1 MEAQLIATMQTMLTA
16 FTLAMVKP
24 FHRTFDG
31 TGPSAKFLNELE
43 SYFLENNVPE
53 GRKLTMAAG
62 ALKGQAKTW
71 YDSVKTTLHI
81 VDYLSFK
88 NQFVKVF
95 PKVKNQVAIESDIY
109 SKSQMRGEATLSFV
123 LRKVRLA
130 QQYLNN
136 VTEAQIIIYLDII
149 DIIKTRLLPQVQDFL
164 DSREIDTLADLIE
177 YVGLYDNRHPPYQKQ
192 WDQNYPPMRF
202 QRNYPP
208 LTKLG

>member
-24 FHRTFDG
+24 FDSTFDG

-62 ALKGQAKTW
+62 ALNGQAKTW

-136 VTEAQIIIYLDII
+136 VTEAQIIDII
-149 DIIKTRLLPQVQDFL
+149 RMRVLPQVQDFL

-177 YVGLYDNRHPPYQKQ
+177 YVGLYDNRHPAYQKQ
-192 WDQNYPPMRF
+192 WDQD
-202 QRNYPP
+202 
-208 LTKLG
+208 